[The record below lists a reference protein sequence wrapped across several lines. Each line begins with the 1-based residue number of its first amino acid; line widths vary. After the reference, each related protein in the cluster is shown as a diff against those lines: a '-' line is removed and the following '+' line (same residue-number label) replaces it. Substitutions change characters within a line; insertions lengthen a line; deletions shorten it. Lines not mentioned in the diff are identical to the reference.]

1 MSTPSASP
9 AADGTPVPGGEP
21 EQKKSLIRVAFAATA
36 GTTLEFYEFMLF
48 GTAAALVFGD
58 LFFPDADPTTATL
71 LSLSVFAV
79 GFGARPIGGIVF
91 GHYGDR
97 IGRKKV
103 LFITL
108 CLMGGSTMLIGLVPS
123 YAAIGIWAPIMLVLL
138 RCIQGFALGG
148 EVGGAILLLAEHSK
162 PSNRGFIAS
171 LAQTGA
177 PAGNLL
183 ATGAMVLFAAIL
195 SEADFNSWGW
205 RIPFLLSGVVVVLG
219 LWVRMKVEETPSFAQ
234 LEDDAARAR
243 QPMVEVVTKHR
254 KPLLLALGVR
264 FGPDVVVYIF
274 LTYFLTY
281 ATKEVDVSRSTALI
295 ALSVGSVFW
304 LTSILVSGR
313 LADRFGRRPV
323 YVVGAVVALG
333 WGFAFFPLINTGQL
347 GMLMIAS
354 AGGFVAHGMMLG
366 PQASF
371 LAELFPAR
379 VRYSGVNLGYQLSGI
394 YGGSLA
400 PIIAVAL
407 LNWSGTTLTIVAYMS
422 VTLLVT
428 IATLAV
434 SPENRGRELDP
445 ELLGTDGTGDPV
457 SGSALEPTTEPEVMR
472 NA

>member
-1 MSTPSASP
+1 MTTPIDQAAAGRGAPP
-9 AADGTPVPGGEP
+9 AKP
-21 EQKKSLIRVAFAATA
+21 KRKSLFRVAVAATA

-91 GHYGDR
+91 GHFGDR

-123 YAAIGIWAPIMLVLL
+123 YATVGIWAPIMLVLL

-148 EVGGAILLLAEHSK
+148 EVGGAILLLAEHSR
-162 PSNRGFIAS
+162 PGNRGFVAS

-177 PAGNLL
+177 PGGNLL

-195 SEADFNSWGW
+195 TESEFNSWGW
-205 RIPFLLSGVVVVLG
+205 RIPFLLSGLVMALG
-219 LWVRMKVEETPSFAQ
+219 LWVRMRVEETPSFAQ
-234 LEDDAARAR
+234 LEQNQERAR
-243 QPMVEVVTKHR
+243 QPLVEVVTTHR
-254 KPLLLALGVR
+254 KPLLLALGAR

-281 ATKEVDVSRSTALI
+281 ATKQVDVPRSTALI
-295 ALSVGSVFW
+295 ALSIASVCW
-304 LTSILVSGR
+304 LASILGSGW
-313 LADRFGRRPV
+313 LSDRIGRRPL
-323 YVVGAVVALG
+323 YVAGAVAALA
-333 WGFAFFPLINTGQL
+333 WGFAFFPLLDTGQL
-347 GMLMIAS
+347 GMLTIAAS
-354 AGGFVAHGMMLG
+354 GGLIAHGMMLG

-407 LNWSGTTLTIVAYMS
+407 LDWSGGTLLIAVYMGL
-422 VTLLVT
+422 TLLVT
-428 IATLAV
+428 IVTLAV
-434 SPENRGRELDP
+434 SPENRGRDLDTPPAP
-445 ELLGTDGTGDPV
+445 ERERPEAVAVPEGQE
-457 SGSALEPTTEPEVMR
+457 ALHG
-472 NA
+472 A

>member
-1 MSTPSASP
+1 MTTSNLRSAAGGAPSAKP
-9 AADGTPVPGGEP
+9 
-21 EQKKSLIRVAFAATA
+21 KRKSLFRVAVAATA

-79 GFGARPIGGIVF
+79 GFGARPIGGVVF
-91 GHYGDR
+91 GHFGDR

-123 YAAIGIWAPIMLVLL
+123 YAAVGIWAPIMLVLL
-138 RCIQGFALGG
+138 RLIQGFALGG
-148 EVGGAILLLAEHSK
+148 EVGGAILLLAEHSR
-162 PSNRGFIAS
+162 PGNRGFVAS

-177 PAGNLL
+177 PGGNLL

-195 SEADFNSWGW
+195 SESEFNSWGW
-205 RIPFLLSGVVVVLG
+205 RIPFLLSGLVMALG
-219 LWVRMKVEETPSFAQ
+219 LWVRMRVEETPSFAR
-234 LEDDAARAR
+234 LEENEQRSR
-243 QPMVEVVTKHR
+243 QPLVEVVTTHR
-254 KPLLLALGVR
+254 KPLLLALGAR

-281 ATKEVDVSRSTALI
+281 ATKQVDVPRSTALI
-295 ALSVGSVFW
+295 ALSVGSVCW
-304 LTSILVSGR
+304 LASILISGW
-313 LADRFGRRPV
+313 LSDRVGRRPL
-323 YVVGAVVALG
+323 YVAGAVAALA
-333 WGFAFFPLINTGQL
+333 WGFAFFPLLDTGRL
-347 GMLMIAS
+347 GMLMIAAS
-354 AGGFVAHGMMLG
+354 GGLIAHGMMLG

-371 LAELFPAR
+371 LSELFPAR

-407 LNWSGTTLTIVAYMS
+407 LDWSGGTLLIAIYMGL
-422 VTLLVT
+422 TLLVT

-434 SPENRGRELDP
+434 SPENSGRDLDASPTPRAETPDAVAIP
-445 ELLGTDGTGDPV
+445 EGQE
-457 SGSALEPTTEPEVMR
+457 ALHG
-472 NA
+472 A

>member
-1 MSTPSASP
+1 MRTRTDTNG
-9 AADGTPVPGGEP
+9 AAAGGPTGHDGAEP
-21 EQKKSLIRVAFAATA
+21 KRKSLFRVAVAATA

-79 GFGARPIGGIVF
+79 GFGARPIGGVVF
-91 GHYGDR
+91 GHFGDR

-148 EVGGAILLLAEHSK
+148 EVGGAILLLAEHSR
-162 PSNRGFIAS
+162 PGNRGFVAS

-177 PAGNLL
+177 PGGNLL

-195 SEADFNSWGW
+195 SESEFNSWGW
-205 RIPFLLSGVVVVLG
+205 RIPFLLSGLVMALG
-219 LWVRMKVEETPSFAQ
+219 LWVRMRVEETPSFAQ
-234 LEDDAARAR
+234 LEENEERATK
-243 QPMVEVVTKHR
+243 PLVEVVTAHR
-254 KPLLLALGVR
+254 KSLLLALGAR

-281 ATKEVDVSRSTALI
+281 VTKQVDVPRSTALI
-295 ALSVGSVFW
+295 ALSVGSVCW
-304 LTSILVSGR
+304 LASILASGW
-313 LADRFGRRPV
+313 LSDRIGRRPI
-323 YVVGAVVALG
+323 YLAGAVAALV
-333 WGFAFFPLINTGQL
+333 WGFAFFPLLDTGQL
-347 GMLMIAS
+347 GMLMLAAS
-354 AGGFVAHGMMLG
+354 GGLIAHGMMLG

-407 LNWSGTTLTIVAYMS
+407 LDWSGTTLLIVAYMS

-428 IATLAV
+428 IVTLAF
-434 SPENRGRELDP
+434 SPENRGRDLDFALATDAP
-445 ELLGTDGTGDPV
+445 EAETPV
-457 SGSALEPTTEPEVMR
+457 KTEREQAVR
-472 NA
+472 A

>member
-1 MSTPSASP
+1 MTTPIDQAAAGGGAPP
-9 AADGTPVPGGEP
+9 AKP
-21 EQKKSLIRVAFAATA
+21 KRKSLFRVAVAATA

-91 GHYGDR
+91 GHFGDR

-123 YAAIGIWAPIMLVLL
+123 YATVGIWAPIMLVLL

-148 EVGGAILLLAEHSK
+148 EVGGAILLLAEHSR
-162 PSNRGFIAS
+162 PGNRGFVAS

-177 PAGNLL
+177 PGGNLL
-183 ATGAMVLFAAIL
+183 ATGAMVLFAAVL
-195 SEADFNSWGW
+195 TESEFNSWGW
-205 RIPFLLSGVVVVLG
+205 RIPFLLSGLVMALG
-219 LWVRMKVEETPSFAQ
+219 LWVRMRVEETPSFAQ
-234 LEDDAARAR
+234 LEENEERAR
-243 QPMVEVVTKHR
+243 QPLVEVVTTHR
-254 KPLLLALGVR
+254 KPLLLALGAR

-281 ATKEVDVSRSTALI
+281 ATKQVDVPRSTALI
-295 ALSVGSVFW
+295 ALSIASVCWLASIVGSGW
-304 LTSILVSGR
+304 LS
-313 LADRFGRRPV
+313 DRIGRRPL
-323 YVVGAVVALG
+323 YLAGAVAALA
-333 WGFAFFPLINTGQL
+333 WGFAFFPLLDTGKL
-347 GMLMIAS
+347 GMLTIAAS
-354 AGGFVAHGMMLG
+354 GGLIAHGMMLG

-407 LNWSGTTLTIVAYMS
+407 LDWSGGTLLIAVYMGL
-422 VTLLVT
+422 TLLVT
-428 IATLAV
+428 IVTLAV
-434 SPENRGRELDP
+434 SPENRGRDLDTRPRP
-445 ELLGTDGTGDPV
+445 EREQPEAVAIPDGQE
-457 SGSALEPTTEPEVMR
+457 ALHG
-472 NA
+472 A